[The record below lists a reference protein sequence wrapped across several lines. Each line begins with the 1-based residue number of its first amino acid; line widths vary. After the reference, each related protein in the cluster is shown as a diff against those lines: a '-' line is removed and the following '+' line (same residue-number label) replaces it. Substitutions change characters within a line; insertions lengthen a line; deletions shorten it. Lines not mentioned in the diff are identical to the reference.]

1 MAVIPGTNGQDR
13 LVGTHDPD
21 GSDIDVLRIEDPN
34 KTCIQTGPEAGRVKF
49 HDGNGNVAHTLDFS
63 EIERV
68 ICFTPGTLIATP
80 EGVRPVES
88 LRPGDRVMTRDSGIR
103 ELCWTGR
110 KDLTPAMLEANAHLR
125 PVLIRKDAFGP
136 GLPDR
141 DMMVSPDHRM
151 LLVSQM
157 AEMLF
162 GDREV
167 LVPAKHLTGLEGV
180 DRVGHAPGVSY
191 VHVMCE
197 QHEVILANG
206 TWSES
211 FQPGD
216 EALRAVEEAQR
227 DELYSLFPELAQAEG
242 RARYLSARMTLK
254 SHEAQAL
261 TSHA

>member
-1 MAVIPGTNGQDR
+1 M
-13 LVGTHDPD
+13 
-21 GSDIDVLRIEDPN
+21 LRVDNPN
-34 KTCIQTGPEAGRVKF
+34 KTIIHTGPESGRVEF
-49 HDGNGNVAHTLDFS
+49 HDGNGNVTHTLNFS

-80 EGVRPVES
+80 EGCRPVES
-88 LRPGDRVMTRDSGIR
+88 LRPGDAVITRDNGIR
-103 ELCWTGR
+103 ELCWAGR
-110 KDLTPAMLEANAHLR
+110 KDLTPAMLETNKQLK
-125 PVLIRKDAFGP
+125 PVLIRKDALGP

-141 DMMVSPDHRM
+141 DMMVSPNHRM

-157 AEMLF
+157 AEMMF

-167 LVPAKHLTGLEGV
+167 LVPAKHLTGLDGV
-180 DRVGHAPGVSY
+180 DRVGHAHGVSY

-211 FQPGD
+211 FQPGE
-216 EALRAVEEAQR
+216 EAMRAVEEAQR
-227 DELYSLFPELAQAEG
+227 DELYALFPELEQAEG
-242 RARYLSARMTLK
+242 RARYLSARMTLR